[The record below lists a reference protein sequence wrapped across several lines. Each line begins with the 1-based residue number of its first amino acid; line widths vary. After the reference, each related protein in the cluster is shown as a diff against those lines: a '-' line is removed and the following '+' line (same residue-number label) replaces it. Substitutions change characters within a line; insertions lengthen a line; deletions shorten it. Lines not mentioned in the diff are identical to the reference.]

1 MLDNLFD
8 DDEHNEL
15 TGSHVNCSTEINSN
29 QVKNYLIGFIISLLV
44 FLAVIYAWRCTKL
57 FSKFKAK
64 KKVNKRFLQKNIS
77 PLPNAYSTGGGK
89 HLNSRMKG
97 LSKYFSKRHSLGP
110 SSIQNRTTNFITSSQ
125 QLSDEFNLASRNYS
139 WGKHIDPRSAAAY
152 FYSAKRRI
160 DLNIPNKIK

>member
-1 MLDNLFD
+1 MHTNSLEESDFD
-8 DDEHNEL
+8 
-15 TGSHVNCSTEINSN
+15 STTEKNSN
-29 QVKNYLIGFIISLLV
+29 ESTNYLIGFAISLLV
-44 FLAVIYAWRCTKL
+44 ILAVIYVCRCTKL

-139 WGKHIDPRSAAAY
+139 WGKHMDPRSDAAY

-160 DLNIPNKIK
+160 DLNIPNKTK

>member
-1 MLDNLFD
+1 MHTNSLVESDFD
-8 DDEHNEL
+8 
-15 TGSHVNCSTEINSN
+15 STTEKNSN
-29 QVKNYLIGFIISLLV
+29 ESTNYLIGFAISLLV
-44 FLAVIYAWRCTKL
+44 ILAVIYVCRCTKL

-64 KKVNKRFLQKNIS
+64 KKGKKRFLQKNLS
-77 PLPNAYSTGGGK
+77 PFSNTGSTGGNN
-89 HLNSRMKG
+89 HLNYNSRMKG

-110 SSIQNRTTNFITSSQ
+110 SSIQNRTTYFITSSQ

-152 FYSAKRRI
+152 FYSAKRKI